1 MIGIKVPATARS
13 TLSKTDQETLIMRS
27 RDPRSWMWAEAL
39 ELLQDAERL
48 QRQFFQVGALKGAP
62 CWEPPVDLYENG
74 NELRLLVAL
83 PGVTPQ
89 QLEVV
94 LAPSLIIVRGERSLP
109 TNSRRAAIH
118 RLEIPYGRF
127 ERRVALPPGQFE
139 LLDRRLEHGC
149 LVLELRR
156 LT

>member
-1 MIGIKVPATARS
+1 
-13 TLSKTDQETLIMRS
+13 MRS

-48 QRQFFQVGALKGAP
+48 QRQFFQVGALHGAP

-74 NELRLLVAL
+74 DEVSLLVAL

-94 LAPSLIIVRGERSLP
+94 LAPTMIIVRGERSLP

-127 ERRVALPPGQFE
+127 ERRVALPQGQFE
-139 LLDRRLEHGC
+139 LFDQRLEYGC

>member
-1 MIGIKVPATARS
+1 
-13 TLSKTDQETLIMRS
+13 MRS

-48 QRQFFQVGALKGAP
+48 QRQFFRIGVLQGAP
-62 CWEPPVDLYENG
+62 CWEPPVDLYEHG
-74 NELRLLVAL
+74 NELMLLVAL

-89 QLEVV
+89 QLQVV
-94 LAPSLIIVRGERSLP
+94 LTPTQIIVRGERSLP

-127 ERRVALPPGQFE
+127 ERRIALPAGEFE
-139 LLDRRLEHGC
+139 LIDQGLELGC
-149 LVLELRR
+149 LVLQLRR
-156 LT
+156 IT

>member
-1 MIGIKVPATARS
+1 
-13 TLSKTDQETLIMRS
+13 MRP

-48 QRQFFQVGALKGAP
+48 QRQFFQIGVLHGAP

-74 NELRLLVAL
+74 NDLWLLVAL

-94 LAPSLIIVRGERSLP
+94 LAPSLIVVRGERSLP
-109 TNSRRAAIH
+109 ANTRRAAIH

-139 LLDRRLEHGC
+139 LIDRRLEHGC

>member
-1 MIGIKVPATARS
+1 
-13 TLSKTDQETLIMRS
+13 
-27 RDPRSWMWAEAL
+27 MWAEAL

-48 QRQFFQVGALKGAP
+48 QRQFFQVGALHGAP

-74 NELRLLVAL
+74 NELWLLVAL

-94 LAPSLIIVRGERSLP
+94 LTPSLIIVRGERSLP

-127 ERRVALPPGQFE
+127 ERRVSLPPGRFE
-139 LLDRRLEHGC
+139 LVDRRLEHGC

-156 LT
+156 LN

>member
-1 MIGIKVPATARS
+1 
-13 TLSKTDQETLIMRS
+13 
-27 RDPRSWMWAEAL
+27 MWAEAL

-48 QRQFFQVGALKGAP
+48 QRQFFQVGVLQGTP

-74 NELRLLVAL
+74 DELWLQVAL

-89 QLEVV
+89 QLQVV
-94 LAPSLIIVRGERSLP
+94 LTPTLVVVRGERSLP

-118 RLEIPYGRF
+118 RLEIPYGQF
-127 ERRVALPPGQFE
+127 ERRIALPAGEFE
-139 LLDRRLEHGC
+139 LIDQRLEHGC
-149 LVLELRR
+149 LVLGLRR

>member
-1 MIGIKVPATARS
+1 
-13 TLSKTDQETLIMRS
+13 MRS

-48 QRQFFQVGALKGAP
+48 QRQFFQVGALHGAP
-62 CWEPPVDLYENG
+62 SWEPPVDLYENG
-74 NELRLLVAL
+74 NELWLLVAL

-94 LAPSLIIVRGERSLP
+94 LAPSLIIVRGERPLP
-109 TNSRRAAIH
+109 ANSRRAAIH

-139 LLDRRLEHGC
+139 LIDRRLEHGC

>member
-1 MIGIKVPATARS
+1 
-13 TLSKTDQETLIMRS
+13 
-27 RDPRSWMWAEAL
+27 MWAEAL

-48 QRQFFQVGALKGAP
+48 QRQFFQVGVLRGAP

-74 NELRLLVAL
+74 NELWLLVAL

-89 QLEVV
+89 QFQVV
-94 LAPSLIIVRGERSLP
+94 LTPTVIIVRGERSLP

-118 RLEIPYGRF
+118 RLEIPYGQF
-127 ERRVALPPGQFE
+127 ERRIALPAGEFE
-139 LLDRRLEHGC
+139 LIDQRLEHGC
-149 LVLELRR
+149 LVLGLRR

>member
-1 MIGIKVPATARS
+1 
-13 TLSKTDQETLIMRS
+13 MRS
-27 RDPRSWMWAEAL
+27 RDPGSWMWAEAL
-39 ELLQDAERL
+39 ELLRDAERL
-48 QRQFFQVGALKGAP
+48 QRQFFQVGALHGAP

-74 NELRLLVAL
+74 DALMLLVAL

-89 QLEVV
+89 QVEVV
-94 LAPSLIIVRGERSLP
+94 LAPGLIIVRGERSLP
-109 TNSRRAAIH
+109 ANSRRAAIH

-127 ERRVALPPGQFE
+127 ERRVALPRGRFE
-139 LLDRRLEHGC
+139 LIDRRLEHGC

>member
-1 MIGIKVPATARS
+1 
-13 TLSKTDQETLIMRS
+13 MRS
-27 RDPRSWMWAEAL
+27 RDPRAWMWAEAL

-48 QRQFFQVGALKGAP
+48 QRQFFRIGVLQGAP
-62 CWEPPVDLYENG
+62 CWEPPVDLYEHG
-74 NELRLLVAL
+74 NELMLLVAL
-83 PGVTPQ
+83 PGVTLQ

-127 ERRVALPPGQFE
+127 ERRVALPAGEFE
-139 LLDRRLEHGC
+139 LFDRRLEHGC
-149 LVLELRR
+149 LMLTLRR

>member
-1 MIGIKVPATARS
+1 
-13 TLSKTDQETLIMRS
+13 MRS
-27 RDPRSWMWAEAL
+27 RDPGSWMWAEAL

-48 QRQFFQVGALKGAP
+48 QRQFFQVGARHGAP
-62 CWEPPVDLYENG
+62 CWEPPVDMYELG

-89 QLEVV
+89 LLEVA
-94 LAPSLIIVRGERSLP
+94 LAPGLIVVRGERSLP
-109 TNSRRAAIH
+109 THSRRAAIH

-127 ERRVALPPGQFE
+127 ERRIALPAGQFE
-139 LLDRRLEHGC
+139 LIERGLEHGC
-149 LVLELRR
+149 LVLTLRR

>member
-1 MIGIKVPATARS
+1 
-13 TLSKTDQETLIMRS
+13 
-27 RDPRSWMWAEAL
+27 MWAEAL

-48 QRQFFQVGALKGAP
+48 QRQFFRIGVLQGAP

-74 NELRLLVAL
+74 DELRLLVAL

-118 RLEIPYGRF
+118 RLEIPYGQF
-127 ERRVALPPGQFE
+127 ERRVALPAGAFE
-139 LLDRRLEHGC
+139 LIEQRLEHGC
-149 LVLELRR
+149 LVLTMRR